1 MRLRTRP
8 GSFPKSEI
16 KPHVLPKSQTKTIIP
31 GWIWAVFVSS
41 LLFFVGSFYVT
52 SWTTTGPTFLPIEQ
66 SMPNASLNA
75 LAEYVNNPIKVGVR
89 NLPEY
94 LLTPGTLWETLQPL
108 AIVAALCCALW
119 IVPANNGSRLVIKSL
134 IVLLGIRYMAWR
146 TLGDTLNFTTGV
158 STIFSIWLYFVE
170 VYSFILVVMSSFQ
183 SIWSSAAKRS
193 AQADRFEQQIR
204 AGEYLPSVDVFVPTY
219 NEQAFIVR
227 RTVMGC
233 QAIDYPNKKI
243 YMLDDARRPHMR
255 ALAKELGC
263 GYITQPEGFV
273 NPHAKAGNMNNA
285 LPRTDGE
292 LIAVFDA
299 DFVPFKNFL
308 MRTVGF
314 FQNAKVS
321 LVQTPQDF
329 YNPDY
334 HVRNLGISH
343 ALPNDLQY
351 FFQHQQSM
359 MDTANSVV
367 CCGTSFILRRS
378 ALESVGGFYT
388 GCIPEDSS
396 TSMKMSTRG
405 FSAVYLSEKLSMGES
420 PRNYK
425 DFINQRL
432 RWLQGNLQI
441 FLRYKE
447 IPLWTTLNWIQR
459 SYFFTM
465 LLGSFSS
472 IVRATYLI
480 SPLVCLY
487 LGTSNYLSTLPEF
500 LYYGAPFILLMV
512 GSFGWS
518 CNYHASSFYNELYE
532 TIICFPSLGR
542 LFATARAPF
551 KRGFK
556 VTAKGVTADSKNY
569 NFNLTW
575 PLIAIAVLTAVMI
588 VMQLLGRRMG
598 LWEAITSESYSLM
611 FFWMIY
617 NVLWLGVAVIS
628 AIDQPER
635 RSCDRFP
642 LKTPCKVNGT
652 GAAWGHTHDVSEG
665 GASITLMTEQCI
677 AVGQRVTLD
686 LLEHDLSIPAEIVE
700 CQLAHGYA
708 NVSVRFLGINIPQHR
723 QLTELLYGKP
733 TWWKQSKRLG
743 TVDSMFS
750 IAGSLLK
757 LHPVLTAYD
766 RPRASRSPSTHP

>member
-1 MRLRTRP
+1 
-8 GSFPKSEI
+8 
-16 KPHVLPKSQTKTIIP
+16 VWTIFI
-31 GWIWAVFVSS
+31 SS
-41 LLFFVGSFYVT
+41 LLLFVGSFYFT
-52 SWTTTGPTFLPIEQ
+52 SWTTTGPTFLPIER
-66 SMPNASLNA
+66 SMPTASLDA
-75 LAEYVNNPIKVGVR
+75 LAEYVNNPVPVGVR
-89 NLPEY
+89 NLPEA
-94 LLTPGTLWETLQPL
+94 LLVPGTLWETLQPL
-108 AIVAALCCALW
+108 AIVAALCCALR
-119 IVPANNGSRLVIKSL
+119 IVPANNWTRLVIKSL
-134 IVLLGIRYMAWR
+134 IVLLGCRYMIWR

-158 STIFSIWLYFVE
+158 STAFSIWLYFVE
-170 VYSFILVVMSSFQ
+170 AYSFVLVILSSFQ

-193 AQADRFEQQIR
+193 AQADRFEKQIR
-204 AGEYLPSVDVFVPTY
+204 AGEYGPSVDIFVPTY
-219 NEQAFIVR
+219 NEQEFIVR

-243 YMLDDARRPHMR
+243 YILDDGRRDSMR
-255 ALAKELGC
+255 RLADELGC
-263 GYITQPEGFV
+263 GYITQPKGFV
-273 NPHAKAGNMNNA
+273 NNHAKAGNMNNA
-285 LPRTDGE
+285 WIRTSGD

-314 FQNAKVS
+314 FQNPKVC

-359 MDTANSVV
+359 MDAADSVV

-396 TSMKMSTRG
+396 TSMKMLTAG
-405 FSAVYLSEKLSMGES
+405 FSAVYLPEKLSMGES

-425 DFINQRL
+425 DFVNQRL

-441 FLRYKE
+441 FLRYKD
-447 IPLWTTLNWIQR
+447 IPLWTTLNWIQK
-459 SYFFTM
+459 SYFFIM
-465 LLGSFSS
+465 CAGAFSS
-472 IVRATYLI
+472 IVRATYLL

-487 LGTSNYLSTLPEF
+487 LGTSNYLSTTPEF

-532 TIICFPSLGR
+532 TILCFPSLGR
-542 LFATARAPF
+542 LVATARAPF
-551 KRGFK
+551 QRGFK

-569 NFNLTW
+569 NFGLTW
-575 PLIAIAVLTAVMI
+575 PLIVIMVLTAAMV

-617 NVLWLGVAVIS
+617 NVVWLGVAVIS

-635 RSCDRFP
+635 RATDRFP
-642 LKTPCKVNGT
+642 LKAPCKVTSG
-652 GAAWGHTHDVSEG
+652 GDAWGHTNDVSEG
-665 GASITLMTEQCI
+665 GAFITLMTDKWMSI
-677 AVGQRVTLD
+677 GQIVVFE
-686 LLEHDLSIPAEIVE
+686 LLEQGVSIQAEVVK
-700 CQLAHGYA
+700 CQQAHGYA
-708 NVSVRFLGINIPQHR
+708 DLSIRFLSVNVSQHR
-723 QLTELLYGKP
+723 KLTELLYGQL

-743 TVDSMFS
+743 TLDSMVS
-750 IAGSLLK
+750 MLSSMLK
-757 LHPVLTAYD
+757 LRPVLADYD
-766 RPRASRSPSTHP
+766 RPRSSSR

>member
-1 MRLRTRP
+1 MRISTRP
-8 GSFPKSEI
+8 SPLPKSEI
-16 KPHVLPKSQTKTIIP
+16 KLRTLPKSVTQSVIP
-31 GWIWAVFVSS
+31 GWVWTIFVSC
-41 LLFFVGSFYVT
+41 LLFFVGSFYFT

-66 SMPNASLNA
+66 SLPTASLNA
-75 LAEYVNNPIKVGVR
+75 LAEYVNNPIKVGMR

-94 LLTPGTLWETLQPL
+94 LLTPGTMWETLQPL
-108 AIVAALCCALW
+108 AIVAALCCALR
-119 IVPANNGSRLVIKSL
+119 IVPANNWTRLVIKSL
-134 IVLLGIRYMAWR
+134 IVVLACRYMIWR

-158 STIFSIWLYFVE
+158 STALSVWLYVME
-170 VYSFILVVMSSFQ
+170 VYSFIMIVLSSFQ

-204 AGEYLPSVDVFVPTY
+204 AGEYVPSVDIFVPTY
-219 NEQAFIVR
+219 NEQEFIVR

-243 YMLDDARRPHMR
+243 YILDDGKRASMR
-255 ALAKELGC
+255 ELAEELGC
-263 GYITQPEGFV
+263 GYTTQPQGFI
-273 NPHAKAGNMNNA
+273 NKHAKAGNMNNA
-285 LPRTDGE
+285 WPRTSGD

-314 FQNAKVS
+314 FQNPKVC

-343 ALPNDLQY
+343 NLPNDLQY

-359 MDTANSVV
+359 MDTADSVV

-396 TSMKMSTRG
+396 TSMKMLTAG
-405 FSAVYLSEKLSMGES
+405 YSAVYMPEKLSMGES

-432 RWLQGNLQI
+432 RWLQGNIQI
-441 FLRYKE
+441 FLRYKA
-447 IPLWTTLNWIQR
+447 IPLWTTLNWVQR

-465 LLGSFSS
+465 MMGCFSPF
-472 IVRATYLI
+472 VRATYFL

-518 CNYHASSFYNELYE
+518 CNYHASSFYNDLYE
-532 TIICFPSLGR
+532 TILCFPSLGR

-556 VTAKGVTADSKNY
+556 VTAKGVTADAKNY

-575 PLIAIAVLTAVMI
+575 PLITIIALTVVMI

-617 NVLWLGVAVIS
+617 NVVWLSIAVLS

-635 RSCDRFP
+635 RTADRFP
-642 LKTPCKVNGT
+642 LKTPCKVS
-652 GAAWGHTHDVSEG
+652 GAGIAWGHTNDVSEG
-665 GASITLMTEQCI
+665 GAAITLMTEQPI
-677 AVGQRVTLD
+677 SLGQIVMLD
-686 LLEHDLSIPAEIVE
+686 LLEHNVSIQAAVVE
-700 CQLAHGYA
+700 YHRTGDYA
-708 NVSVRFLGINIPQHR
+708 DVSVRFLGVNVTQHR
-723 QLTELLYGKP
+723 KLTELLYGQP
-733 TWWKQSKRLG
+733 AWWKQSKRLG

-750 IAGSLLK
+750 MLGSFLRLQ
-757 LHPVLTAYD
+757 PVLSAYD
-766 RPRASRSPSTHP
+766 RPRTSR